1 MSKVKQEGSSLRE
14 KPEPVRPRR
23 LADWIN
29 PEGERKVHS
38 LVDKI
43 YSKTNLALAWERVRA
58 GAEVSTAKAL
68 QTLQWQQMSNW
79 SDCTKNSKKSD
90 INLERYV
97 NSSFPRPD
105 NRESSVH

>member
-1 MSKVKQEGSSLRE
+1 MSKVKQEESSLRE

-43 YSKTNLALAWERVRA
+43 YSKTNLALAWERVRRNGGSGGIDGQSIA
-58 GAEVSTAKAL
+58 NFAAAAE
-68 QTLQWQQMSNW
+68 
-79 SDCTKNSKKSD
+79 
-90 INLERYV
+90 
-97 NSSFPRPD
+97 
-105 NRESSVH
+105 